1 MLVKGAWA
9 SASDAMTPVPALAG
23 ARNPEEGL
31 VRFGMQIQIVLQ
43 RATVR
48 AVRSSF
54 SIRAQRCLSS
64 RSDEAA
70 PARRLASPDSWTAGR
85 HLK

>member
-31 VRFGMQIQIVLQ
+31 VRFGMQIQIV
-43 RATVR
+43 V
-48 AVRSSF
+48 
-54 SIRAQRCLSS
+54 
-64 RSDEAA
+64 
-70 PARRLASPDSWTAGR
+70 
-85 HLK
+85 